1 MKGLPP
7 EDTRVSPKF
16 RYRIGFDGYGWIIK
30 TTTLEAANKVA
41 KELFDKGTYESV
53 EIYDTKGHVLNVIRK
68 N

>member
-16 RYRIGFDGYGWIIK
+16 EYRIGVNGDNWMIK

-41 KELFDKGTYESV
+41 KQLFDGGSFKSV
-53 EIYDTKGHVLNVIRK
+53 EIYDTKGHVVNVIRK
-68 N
+68 D